1 MRLFGSNTTLELGT
15 SSLALGLRPR
25 GYEPVTPVMIFGVT
39 VLPLG
44 SQTHHCA
51 IYTFFYVEISA
62 IYWNLYEP
70 SLIYSDFWV
79 SFFTL
84 RGESFQTLSTHP
96 QFAALMCEWFVC

>member
-25 GYEPVTPVMIFGVT
+25 GYEPVTPVMIFSVT

-79 SFFTL
+79 SFFYTAWRKFPNIKHSSTV
-84 RGESFQTLSTHP
+84 RGTN
-96 QFAALMCEWFVC
+96 V

>member
-25 GYEPVTPVMIFGVT
+25 GYEPVTPVMIFSVT

-70 SLIYSDFWV
+70 SLIYCNL
-79 SFFTL
+79 TL
-84 RGESFQTLSTHP
+84 HGESFQTLSIHP
-96 QFAALMCEWFVC
+96 QFAALMCERFVC